1 MRPDSLAHT
10 GLRKP
15 SPMAATRFCMVV
27 PVGSS
32 TGNTAAPA
40 LPEAPAPPESIR
52 AAGREWAGSAYLL
65 TAGSTGPSGCW
76 SIDAR
81 TQARWEF
88 AFHVRGSRGCQRC
101 GTAGQRPPQSGSRT
115 LSGSTPPRR
124 VSAAFCAARR
134 AKPVGHL
141 SHTRLSTSD
150 SIQARRVAP
159 AVQRLRERIIKANF
173 VVADV
178 SGANPNVYLE
188 IGFAWGRG
196 PSAFAASTAA
206 RPGGSIRPCAPAG
219 PRGRCCAVTR
229 SCGARCTRRR
239 STSIRKNTYSR
250 VSPIVSTVRK
260 SQASVPAAC
269 MRRNSVQ
276 LGPPRRGA
284 GPRRCDRRM
293 VRTDVADTLTPSLRH
308 PRTAATVTA
317 GSRRASVDGGKCVR
331 PECHLHGSLRRRKVL
346 PWRLIR
352 ATTSSSP

>member
-1 MRPDSLAHT
+1 MFED
-10 GLRKP
+10 
-15 SPMAATRFCMVV
+15 
-27 PVGSS
+27 
-32 TGNTAAPA
+32 
-40 LPEAPAPPESIR
+40 
-52 AAGREWAGSAYLL
+52 
-65 TAGSTGPSGCW
+65 
-76 SIDAR
+76 
-81 TQARWEF
+81 
-88 AFHVRGSRGCQRC
+88 RGVCQRC

-124 VSAAFCAARR
+124 VSAAFCAASR

-188 IGFAWGRG
+188 IGFAWGEALPLSRRLPRRG
-196 PSAFAASTAA
+196 LGAAFA
-206 RPGGSIRPCAPAG
+206 PVLPAG

-229 SCGARCTRRR
+229 SCRARCTRRR

-260 SQASVPAAC
+260 SQASVPAVC
-269 MRRNSVQ
+269 MRRNSIQ

-317 GSRRASVDGGKCVR
+317 GSHPQSER
-331 PECHLHGSLRRRKVL
+331 
-346 PWRLIR
+346 
-352 ATTSSSP
+352 